1 MAQTSVHVH
10 VRAMAKHNGVPVILH
25 SDHCAKK
32 LLPWFNG
39 IGEETNILLAYNEL
53 NSLSPYFI
61 IAMVS
66 RRKGEVDRVGGSV
79 FFGYG
84 SRQAQEIQTAMDIDT
99 GRERNGLHNLY
110 EEKGYLQVQI
120 GTYKKYYDLCV

>member
-32 LLPWFNG
+32 LCRG
-39 IGEETNILLAYNEL
+39 SMA
-53 NSLSPYFI
+53 SPGN
-61 IAMVS
+61 VNLHLRS
-66 RRKGEVDRVGGSV
+66 WVTSKSSSQGEVDRVGGSV

-84 SRQAQEIQTAMDIDT
+84 SRQAQEIQTAMDIDKARRGT
-99 GRERNGLHNLY
+99 AS
-110 EEKGYLQVQI
+110 QSI

>member
-39 IGEETNILLAYNEL
+39 IGEET
-53 NSLSPYFI
+53 
-61 IAMVS
+61 
-66 RRKGEVDRVGGSV
+66 
-79 FFGYG
+79 
-84 SRQAQEIQTAMDIDT
+84 AQEIQTAMDIDT

>member
-39 IGEETNILLAYNEL
+39 IA
-53 NSLSPYFI
+53 
-61 IAMVS
+61 

>member
-10 VRAMAKHNGVPVILH
+10 VRAMAKHNGLPMILH

-39 IGEETNILLAYNEL
+39 IGEETILGDFQKLVAKEKL
-53 NSLSPYFI
+53 
-61 IAMVS
+61 IASEDPCSSAMAPAT
-66 RRKGEVDRVGGSV
+66 
-79 FFGYG
+79 
-84 SRQAQEIQTAMDIDT
+84 AQEIQTTMDIDI
-99 GRERNGLHNLY
+99 GKERNGLHNLY

>member
-39 IGEETNILLAYNEL
+39 IGEETLVAKEKL
-53 NSLSPYFI
+53 
-61 IAMVS
+61 IAS
-66 RRKGEVDRVGGSV
+66 EDPCSSV
-79 FFGYG
+79 MAPAT
-84 SRQAQEIQTAMDIDT
+84 AQEIQTAMDIDT
-99 GRERNGLHNLY
+99 GKERNGLHNLY